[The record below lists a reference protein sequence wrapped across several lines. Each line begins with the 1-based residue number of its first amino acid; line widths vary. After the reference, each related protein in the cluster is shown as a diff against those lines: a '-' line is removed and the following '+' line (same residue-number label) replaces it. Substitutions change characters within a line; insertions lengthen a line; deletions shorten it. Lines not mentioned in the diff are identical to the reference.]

1 MAKTEETYLYII
13 NKIKTVLSKTPN
25 ITEELQDSIDNM
37 ADIYHGNFSLF
48 QSLPDVWAID
58 QIHPIA
64 PLQKHNKQ
72 PNRRVILNDITCD
85 SDGIINK
92 FVLKDGI
99 SNTLPLHDICDDED
113 YFLGVFYIGAYQ
125 ETLGDLHNL
134 FGDTNVATIKLKEN
148 GRFQLL
154 HEQEGDTISEVLT
167 YVEYEPK
174 NIINRFKHI
183 VEDAVRSRDL
193 SLSERK
199 KITQSFKDSIS
210 GYTYFEK

>member
-1 MAKTEETYLYII
+1 
-13 NKIKTVLSKTPN
+13 
-25 ITEELQDSIDNM
+25 M

-72 PNRRVILNDITCD
+72 PTRRVILNDITCD

-99 SNTLPLHDICDDED
+99 SNTLPLHDISDDED

-148 GRFQLL
+148 GGFQLL

-174 NIINRFKHI
+174 NIINVLETNNFDSKEFLEAAENNAIKEELKDNTSKAVSKGLFGVPSFI
-183 VEDAVRSRDL
+183 VDGKLFFGQDRMQWFL
-193 SLSERK
+193 N
-199 KITQSFKDSIS
+199 
-210 GYTYFEK
+210 